1 MATEKT
7 INYTEEQ
14 TALVIDTYTA
24 NPNIDTVA
32 KLAEALGKTVRSITM
47 KLVREKVYIKKEY
60 ATKTGAK
67 VVKKDTLIDK
77 LSEFV
82 EFTENEQTSFEHVN
96 KTALLKLIAKFEA

>member
-1 MATEKT
+1 MATEK
-7 INYTEEQ
+7 IVNYTAEQ
-14 TALVIDTYTA
+14 TANVIEQYQ
-24 NPNIDTVA
+24 NGITVE
-32 KLAEALGKTVRSITM
+32 KIAESLGKTVRSVTM

-77 LSEFV
+77 LSEYV
-82 EFTENEQTSFEHVN
+82 ELTENEQTSFEHVN